1 MRAEKSPPRC
11 NGTGEAVTNRKEKRM
26 PNQHTGYAD
35 MTALGRFNRKY
46 QVDVET
52 GCWEWQAA
60 KDANGYGRFL
70 SDVTGSMTTA
80 HRWSYIHH
88 VGPVRDGLHVDHL
101 CRNRACVN
109 PDHLQAVTPR
119 VNAHRG
125 ANWCRPNFLK
135 THCPQGHPYDEE
147 NTYVHAGSRRCRQC
161 QREVN
166 RRVKAAKRAERAAEG
181 NLR

>member
-1 MRAEKSPPRC
+1 
-11 NGTGEAVTNRKEKRM
+11 
-26 PNQHTGYAD
+26 
-35 MTALGRFNRKY
+35 
-46 QVDVET
+46 
-52 GCWEWQAA
+52 
-60 KDANGYGRFL
+60 
-70 SDVTGSMTTA
+70 
-80 HRWSYIHH
+80 
-88 VGPVRDGLHVDHL
+88 
-101 CRNRACVN
+101 
-109 PDHLQAVTPR
+109 VTPR

-135 THCPQGHPYDEE
+135 THCPQGHPYSEE